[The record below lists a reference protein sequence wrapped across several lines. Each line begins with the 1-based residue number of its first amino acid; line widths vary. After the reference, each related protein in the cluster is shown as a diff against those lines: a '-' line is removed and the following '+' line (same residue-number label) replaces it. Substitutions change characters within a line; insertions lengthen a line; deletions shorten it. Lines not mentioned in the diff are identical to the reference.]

1 MVERAQ
7 RRLCWTQGYSR
18 EGVYSVSESLTCL
31 CHLNPLSAELE
42 NVCVH
47 VRVCFCRSV
56 KHTRISFE
64 EVSALKTTFALKEER
79 QAVYCL

>member
-18 EGVYSVSESLTCL
+18 EGVYSLSESLTSL

-42 NVCVH
+42 NMCVH
-47 VRVCFCRSV
+47 VCVCFCSSV
-56 KHTRISFE
+56 RHTRILFE
-64 EVSALKTTFALKEER
+64 EVSALKTAFAVQEER
-79 QAVYCL
+79 LAVYCL